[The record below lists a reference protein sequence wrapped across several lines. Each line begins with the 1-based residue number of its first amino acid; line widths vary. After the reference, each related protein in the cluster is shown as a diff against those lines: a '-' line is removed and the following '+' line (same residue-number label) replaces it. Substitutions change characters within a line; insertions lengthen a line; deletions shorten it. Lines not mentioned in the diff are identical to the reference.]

1 MFVDLIRFEDF
12 ELDGRNYYLRRSGA
26 NLKMERIPME
36 LLLLLVGRA
45 GELVTREDIIE
56 KLWGKD
62 VYLDTENAINT
73 AIRKIRL
80 ALGDDPAQPR
90 FVQTV
95 TGRGYRFIAEVV
107 SQGSSAARKDLDG
120 AQSVPTA
127 AAQSGQ
133 TEGQVLKPPA
143 DQRSPGRNA
152 LSGSSPGTPD
162 NGRRTDFALSAR
174 AKKRWLFALVAIA
187 VTCLSVLSF
196 ISMRSNA
203 RLPRASNY
211 VQITSDGHAKQG
223 PLLTDGLRIYFSE
236 GTQNHRT
243 LAQVSASGGETT
255 GLPNLLETPFLMDI
269 APSRYE
275 VLVGSLSPG
284 SDNPGSNKMNKMA
297 VSITS
302 SPALWVLALPA
313 GGVRRAGGVM
323 ADDATWSP
331 DGRDIAYVRGNAL
344 YHAGNDGNAETKLA
358 DLPGTASWPRWSPD
372 GTRLRF
378 TLTENTTGFSSI
390 WEISADGK
398 IVHPILPGWNPAP
411 SECCGNWTPDGKY
424 FVFQSS
430 RNGKTEIWALKEKQ
444 GLLSRSSA
452 EPVQLTAGQ
461 INSLA
466 PAVSS
471 DGTKLYVIGQ
481 QLRGELARH
490 DSKAGEFVPYLS
502 GISAEFVDFS
512 RDGKWVTYVAFPSH
526 SLWRSRVDGTERLQL
541 TLPPVQATVPRWS
554 PDGKRIAFFDTAP
567 GKPWRIYL
575 ISADG
580 GTPEPLLNEQ
590 RNEMDPNWSPDGNSL
605 IFSYFPIFEKAPA
618 EKLGVFEVDL
628 RTRNMKKL
636 PGSDGLWVP
645 RWSLDGRYVV
655 ARSLDSQALML
666 FDFETQT
673 WTELVRGVY
682 FGFTNWSADGQY
694 VYYLRRGREPAVFR
708 VRIVDRKTEEIASLK
723 DVRQT
728 GFRGAIWIGL
738 APDDSPLLLRDI
750 GTQEIYALDFQTP

>member
-1 MFVDLIRFEDF
+1 M
-12 ELDGRNYYLRRSGA
+12 
-26 NLKMERIPME
+26 
-36 LLLLLVGRA
+36 LLAGRA
-45 GELVTREDIIE
+45 GELVTREQIIE

-107 SQGSSAARKDLDG
+107 QQASSAAGKDLSG
-120 AQSVPTA
+120 AQSVGAA
-127 AAQSGQ
+127 AAQDAP
-133 TEGQVLKPPA
+133 TEEQVLKSSTHPLGFE
-143 DQRSPGRNA
+143 SNA
-152 LSGSSPGTPD
+152 HSGSSSNTPD
-162 NGRRTDFALSAR
+162 RGRSADFAVSER
-174 AKKRWLFALVAIA
+174 GRKGWLLAVLAIA
-187 VTCLSVLSF
+187 VTSLFVLSLNF
-196 ISMRSNA
+196 MRSDA
-203 RLPRASNY
+203 GLPRASNY
-211 VQITSDGHAKQG
+211 VQLTNDGQAKQG
-223 PLLTDGLRIYFSE
+223 PLLTDGLRLYFNE

-243 LAQVSASGGETT
+243 LAQVSASGGETAV
-255 GLPNLLETPFLMDI
+255 LSNPLETPALMDI
-269 APSRYE
+269 APRRDQL
-275 VLVGSLSPG
+275 LVGSLNPG
-284 SDNPGSNKMNKMA
+284 SDNPDSNKPI
-297 VSITS
+297 VSRTS

-323 ADDATWSP
+323 ADDAIWSP
-331 DGRDIAYVRGNAL
+331 DGRGVTYVRGNAL
-344 YHAGNDGNAETKLA
+344 YRAGNDGSAETKLA
-358 DLPGTASWPRWSPD
+358 DLPGAASWPRWSPD

-378 TLTENTTGFSSI
+378 TLTENITGFSSI

-398 IVHPILPGWNPAP
+398 MLHPILPGWNPAP

-424 FVFQSS
+424 FVFQST
-430 RNGKTEIWALKEKQ
+430 RDGKTEIWGIKDKQ
-444 GLLSRSSA
+444 GLLSRGSG

-461 INSLA
+461 IDSLA
-466 PAVSS
+466 PTVGSN
-471 DGTKLYVIGQ
+471 GTKLFVIGQ

-490 DSKAGEFVPYLS
+490 DSKSGEFVPYLS

-526 SLWRSRVDGTERLQL
+526 SLWRSKVDGTERLQL

-554 PDGKRIAFFDTAP
+554 PDGKRIAFFDAAP

-580 GTPEPLLNEQ
+580 GAPEPLLNEQ
-590 RNEMDPNWSPDGNSL
+590 RYEMDPNWSPDGNSL
-605 IFSYFPIFEKAPA
+605 IFSYFPIFEKAPP

-673 WTELVRGVY
+673 WTELARGVY
-682 FGFTNWSADGQY
+682 FGFTNWSADGQS

-708 VRIVDRKTEEIASLK
+708 VRIADRKTEEMASLR

-728 GFRGAIWIGL
+728 GFRGAIWMGL

-750 GTQEIYALDFQTP
+750 GTQEIYALDLQTP